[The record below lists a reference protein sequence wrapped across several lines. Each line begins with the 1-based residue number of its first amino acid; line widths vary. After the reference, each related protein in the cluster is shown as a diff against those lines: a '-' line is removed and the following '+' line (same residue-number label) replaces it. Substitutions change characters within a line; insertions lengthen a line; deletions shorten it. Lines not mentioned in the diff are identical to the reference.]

1 MRKTSLAFTILS
13 TFVGVTN
20 AVVGVADAI
29 AAEGEGAYLGIK
41 GGQSKNDHSCEATAI
56 ECARSD
62 TGYGIFGGYDFSRR
76 LGIELAYTDI
86 ADSTAVYPE
95 IRLEGE
101 LTAIDLSAKYSHR
114 FIGRSQ
120 VFAKLGATYWQGEVK
135 GWGVKVDGSGF
146 SPTFGAGIAMPLGER
161 FSARLE
167 YQYFGKVGDS
177 ELGHTQPSFLSLG
190 ISWYFGRKSSDY
202 AYSPYTTADSP
213 YTTSFISIVQAAE
226 EPPVAEEPVATE
238 TLEATEPPTPDM
250 ETSENTSVP
259 ESLAAPEEMFE
270 PLDES
275 LPADVEELA
284 EEEIQSVS
292 TPEQELSTGP
302 VVIDDHSNSA
312 LFSKGS
318 SVLKINYALEKIAVD
333 LLRRP
338 HLFVHIAVHTDDE
351 GPREQNLQLSKARA
365 EKLADYLVWQGVSA
379 DRITV
384 EGKGEANPIADNNI
398 EVGRARSR
406 RAEFF
411 ISETRPRR

>member
-13 TFVGVTN
+13 TFVGVAN
-20 AVVGVADAI
+20 A
-29 AAEGEGAYLGIK
+29 AAEGPYLGIK
-41 GGQSKNDHSCEATAI
+41 AGQSKNDHSCEATAI
-56 ECARSD
+56 ECDRSD
-62 TGYGIFGGYDFSRR
+62 TGYAIFGGYDFSQR
-76 LGIELAYTDI
+76 LGLELAYTNI

-95 IRLEGE
+95 IHLEGE
-101 LTAIDLSAKYSHR
+101 LTVLDLSAKYSHR
-114 FIGRSQ
+114 FIGRSR

-146 SPTFGAGIAMPLGER
+146 SPTFGAGIAVPFGER

-190 ISWYFGRKSSDY
+190 ISWHFGQKSSDY
-202 AYSPYTTADSP
+202 AYSP

-226 EPPVAEEPVATE
+226 EPPVAEEPAVA
-238 TLEATEPPTPDM
+238 
-250 ETSENTSVP
+250 ETSAAVEPTTTDIEPAENTPSP
-259 ESLAAPEEMFE
+259 EPEKMPEAAEDALAVEVEEAGEDEIENASIPEEE
-270 PLDES
+270 
-275 LPADVEELA
+275 
-284 EEEIQSVS
+284 
-292 TPEQELSTGP
+292 TSTGP

-318 SVLKINYALEKIAVD
+318 SVLKINYALEKIAVN

-338 HLFVHIAVHTDDE
+338 HLFVHIVVHTDDE
-351 GPREQNLQLSKARA
+351 GSSEQNLQLSKARA
-365 EKLADYLVWQGVSA
+365 EKLADYLKWQGVSA

-384 EGKGEANPIADNNI
+384 EGKGEASPIADNNK

-411 ISETRPRR
+411 ISETRTRR

>member
-20 AVVGVADAI
+20 AVVGVTSAV

-56 ECARSD
+56 ECDRSD

-76 LGIELAYTDI
+76 FGIELAYTDI

-114 FIGRSQ
+114 FIGRSR

-146 SPTFGAGIAMPLGER
+146 SPTVGAGIAMPFGDR

-177 ELGHTQPSFLSLG
+177 ELGHTQPSLLSLG
-190 ISWYFGRKSSDY
+190 VSWHFGRKSSDY
-202 AYSPYTTADSP
+202 AYSP

-226 EPPVAEEPVATE
+226 EPPVAEEPVAADTS
-238 TLEATEPPTPDM
+238 EAIGPSTQDM
-250 ETSENTSVP
+250 EASENISAP
-259 ESLAAPEEMFE
+259 ESLAASEEMSE
-270 PLDES
+270 PVDES
-275 LPADVEELA
+275 LAAYVEEVEEDEIESASVPA
-284 EEEIQSVS
+284 EE
-292 TPEQELSTGP
+292 TSTGP

-338 HLFVHIAVHTDDE
+338 NLFVHIAVHTDDE
-351 GPREQNLQLSKARA
+351 GSREQNLQLSKARA
-365 EKLADYLVWQGVSA
+365 EKLVDYLVWQGVSA
-379 DRITV
+379 DRITA
-384 EGKGEANPIADNNI
+384 EGKGEADPIADNNI

-411 ISETRPRR
+411 ISETRTRR

>member
-20 AVVGVADAI
+20 AVVGVTSAV

-56 ECARSD
+56 ECDRSD

-76 LGIELAYTDI
+76 FGIELAYTDI

-114 FIGRSQ
+114 FIGRSR

-146 SPTFGAGIAMPLGER
+146 SPTFGAGIAMPFGDR

-177 ELGHTQPSFLSLG
+177 ELGHTQPSLLSLG
-190 ISWYFGRKSSDY
+190 VSWHFGRKSSDY
-202 AYSPYTTADSP
+202 AYSPYTT
-213 YTTSFISIVQAAE
+213 SFISIVEAAE
-226 EPPVAEEPVATE
+226 EPPVAEEPVAEEPVAADTS
-238 TLEATEPPTPDM
+238 EAIEPSSQDM
-250 ETSENTSVP
+250 EARENTSVP
-259 ESLAAPEEMFE
+259 DSLAVAEDMSEPANESLAA
-270 PLDES
+270 
-275 LPADVEELA
+275 DVEEVA
-284 EEEIQSVS
+284 EEETQTAAI
-292 TPEQELSTGP
+292 PAEENSTGP

-351 GPREQNLQLSKARA
+351 GSREQNLQLSKARA
-365 EKLADYLVWQGVSA
+365 EKLVDYLVWQGVSA
-379 DRITV
+379 DRITA

-406 RAEFF
+406 RAEVF